1 MNKRYKPKV
10 DKLFYFCWI
19 PTVVILL
26 AVTVLGVFQPVA
38 LFIMIPT
45 DLFTFY
51 FLVSSLV
58 GYVELREDEVFIK
71 FGFIMKR
78 SIPYSRIRGV
88 VLERKFYADS
98 MVSIK
103 NAFEHVNIKFNSF
116 DLISVSVNDNADLIR
131 ELEARMQKRA

>member
-10 DKLFYFCWI
+10 DKLFHICWI
-19 PTVVILL
+19 PAAVMLL
-26 AVTVLGVFQPVA
+26 AVTVLGAFHPVT
-38 LFIMIPT
+38 LFILIPT
-45 DLFTFY
+45 DLFTAY
-51 FLVSSLV
+51 FLVTSLV

-78 SIPYSRIRGV
+78 SIPYSKIRGIST
-88 VLERKFYADS
+88 ERKFYADS

-116 DLISVSVNDNADLIR
+116 DLISVSVKDNADLIR